1 MSADNEDP
9 VERTELIMMRM
20 GFSEPYGPYAAQ
32 LRDLTE
38 KQVRER
44 GLRMRGGGTWAGD
57 VDNETRARAILE
69 MEWNLSRGHCARCMN
84 IDKWTVGDALCRLGM
99 NWRIFR
105 DKYILRLRNP
115 YSPAR
120 Q

>member
-1 MSADNEDP
+1 MDTEDAA
-9 VERTELIMMRM
+9 ERTEFIMARM
-20 GFSEPYGPYAAQ
+20 GFSKPYGLYAAQ

-44 GLRMRGGGTWAGD
+44 GLRVRSGGTWAGD
-57 VDNETRARAILE
+57 FDDETRARAILE
-69 MEWNLSRGHCARCMN
+69 MEWGLSRGHCARSMN
-84 IDKWTVGDALCRLGM
+84 IDKWTIGDALRRLGM